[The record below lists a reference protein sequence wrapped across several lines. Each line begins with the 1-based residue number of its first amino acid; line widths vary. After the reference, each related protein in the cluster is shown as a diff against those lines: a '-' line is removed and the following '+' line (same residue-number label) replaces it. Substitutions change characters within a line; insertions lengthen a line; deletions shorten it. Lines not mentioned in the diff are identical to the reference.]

1 LKIERLKDEKTEK
14 KERQSNSKEVEKR
27 AIVKER
33 DENKSE
39 AVFIN
44 YINFIITN
52 IKFKIYTYCKYIN
65 ISWGLKEMTFIK
77 IYGLTILINS

>member
-1 LKIERLKDEKTEK
+1 LKDGKKIRKRDTTVQKK
-14 KERQSNSKEVEKR
+14 KEKR
-27 AIVKER
+27 TKVKER
-33 DENKSE
+33 KENKSG

-52 IKFKIYTYCKYIN
+52 IKFKICTYFKYVN
-65 ISWGLKEMTFIK
+65 ISYGLKETTFIN

>member
-1 LKIERLKDEKTEK
+1 MEKRK
-14 KERQSNSKEVEKR
+14 KERRNSSNEKEKR
-27 AIVKER
+27 TKVKER
-33 DENKSE
+33 KKNKSG

-52 IKFKIYTYCKYIN
+52 IKFKICTYYKYVN
-65 ISWGLKEMTFIK
+65 ISYGLKEMAFIN

>member
-1 LKIERLKDEKTEK
+1 MEKRK
-14 KERQSNSKEVEKR
+14 KERRNSSNEKEKR
-27 AIVKER
+27 TKVKER
-33 DENKSE
+33 KNNKSG

-52 IKFKIYTYCKYIN
+52 IKFKICTYCKYIN
-65 ISWGLKEMTFIK
+65 ISCGLKEMTFIN